1 MRLFTSDP
9 EVVEVGTTYIQI
21 MVFIQWAYV
30 MTFLHTGYL
39 QAVKRPMYGFVESVI
54 RKIILPIVV
63 FNSLVTVVGVT
74 VVEFFYAMVAINV
87 LMTVATIMYAQYIL
101 RRSLRNTVD

>member
-1 MRLFTSDP
+1 MGSEMCIRDS
-9 EVVEVGTTYIQI
+9 
-21 MVFIQWAYV
+21 QWAYV

-63 FNSLVTVVGVT
+63 FNSLVTVAGVT

-101 RRSLRNTVD
+101 RRSLRKTVD